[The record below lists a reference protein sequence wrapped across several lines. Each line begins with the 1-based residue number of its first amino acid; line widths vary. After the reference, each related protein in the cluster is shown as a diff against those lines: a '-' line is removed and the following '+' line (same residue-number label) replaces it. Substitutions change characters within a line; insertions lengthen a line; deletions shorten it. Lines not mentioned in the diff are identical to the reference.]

1 MSSVLESLDEYSLSE
16 EVEISLILHFSYF
29 KIGGMETD
37 YGDKSIQNIENFDDE
52 IFLVIIIAFVL
63 TILIFTV
70 RITSL
75 RTVLLS
81 IVFSGL
87 LCLLLG
93 LVLILVLESNMFAI
107 RDIYVVLTIL
117 WLTYLSVIALSIF
130 SNKKQYRGIAM
141 NTSLFGFLPITITTL
156 IAIGERYN
164 WWYPSSNTEEI
175 YYYYYYYWYFIREL
189 IISIVGIL
197 LSFVFVGLYTNV
209 IKRWK
214 AMPE

>member
-1 MSSVLESLDEYSLSE
+1 M
-16 EVEISLILHFSYF
+16 F
-29 KIGGMETD
+29 
-37 YGDKSIQNIENFDDE
+37 
-52 IFLVIIIAFVL
+52 L

-107 RDIYVVLTIL
+107 RDVYVVLTIL

-141 NTSLFGFLPITITTL
+141 NTSLFWFSTYNNHYSNSYRREMWLVVSFIKYWGNLLLLLLLVQYKRTYNFNSRDTAFTCVYRTL
-156 IAIGERYN
+156 HKCYQTMEGIAGVEVRGQASGDRYQGTGLGVIGY
-164 WWYPSSNTEEI
+164 
-175 YYYYYYYWYFIREL
+175 
-189 IISIVGIL
+189 
-197 LSFVFVGLYTNV
+197 
-209 IKRWK
+209 
-214 AMPE
+214 